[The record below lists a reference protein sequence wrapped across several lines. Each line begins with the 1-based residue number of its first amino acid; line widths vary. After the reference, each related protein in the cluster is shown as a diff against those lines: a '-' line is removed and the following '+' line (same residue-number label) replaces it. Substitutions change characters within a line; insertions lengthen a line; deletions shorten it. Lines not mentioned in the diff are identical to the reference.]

1 MREQDAQSARKRDV
15 AAQRS
20 DEACEDGK
28 RTGLSGGV
36 RAKERCCGILSRTM
50 SSVCRKI
57 GRKEKER
64 AENATENNE
73 EL

>member
-1 MREQDAQSARKRDV
+1 MSPHSGAMMRV
-15 AAQRS
+15 
-20 DEACEDGK
+20 
-28 RTGLSGGV
+28 RTASERVCRGV

-57 GRKEKER
+57 GRKEIER